1 MEDNQHLRY
10 RDTVYERCRGL
21 SGECGCVRPTEG
33 NLFWPAPSKKEVDW
47 QDLKR
52 ALINIH

>member
-47 QDLKR
+47 QDLR
-52 ALINIH
+52 GR